1 VSIAVLSRVVEELCA
16 IVSGLD
22 ADALSPGDASA
33 AVSVFVRGEHL
44 CAAGKA
50 LCAQRATSAGEHRRA
65 GHGDPAAWLAERS
78 GEPTGAARDALEVA
92 GLLGQL
98 SGLEEALR
106 AGELSTTKARTIAE
120 AAAVDP
126 SAEQAL
132 LKLSREGSLAEL
144 RDGAEAVKAAA
155 RSNEDD
161 ERRYEALRKGRHL
174 RSFTG
179 RDGGFKGQIA
189 LTPDDGARLLAA
201 LSPASDFFFDEARRL
216 GRHDTHEAY
225 LADAL
230 VAVVTGEWPGEGAE
244 DAGAGDNDDAGS
256 SGPPAASGS
265 VAGDFG
271 RGAGSGG
278 PAGVG
283 VGSGAGAAS
292 PGLGSGGGP
301 PGPGAGPAGGP
312 PGALRSAPSGKRRRP
327 KPGSGPPRATV
338 ICRVELA
345 ALLRGSLEPGERCE
359 IPGVGPV
366 PLSVARELFG
376 DCFVKF
382 VISDGIDV
390 RTVVHYGRSIPAHL
404 KTALQ
409 FRDRCCVVP
418 GCGRTFGLEYDHI
431 VEFAKGGPTTLDNL
445 CRLCRPHHGLKTH
458 KGYRISG
465 GPGHWEWVG
474 PGRAREQGEGA
485 GAARENDRPAPLP
498 PTETTTR
505 KEKEVVA
512 PAMF

>member
-1 VSIAVLSRVVEELCA
+1 MSIAVLSRVVEELCA

-244 DAGAGDNDDAGS
+244 DAGAGEDDDAGAGS

-271 RGAGSGG
+271 RGAGSAGG

-283 VGSGAGAAS
+283 PGSGAGAAS

-301 PGPGAGPAGGP
+301 PGAGVGSAGRDLGSAAVPTVRLLAARHGVGPTGGPPGPSVGAGPAARFRPAAVHPVLWAARRRASAG
-312 PGALRSAPSGKRRRP
+312 APSPAAGHLEPRSSAGSSWRP
-327 KPGSGPPRATV
+327 CCGGRSSPGSA
-338 ICRVELA
+338 
-345 ALLRGSLEPGERCE
+345 
-359 IPGVGPV
+359 
-366 PLSVARELFG
+366 
-376 DCFVKF
+376 
-382 VISDGIDV
+382 V
-390 RTVVHYGRSIPAHL
+390 RYQVL
-404 KTALQ
+404 
-409 FRDRCCVVP
+409 DRCPSRWRVSC
-418 GCGRTFGLEYDHI
+418 
-431 VEFAKGGPTTLDNL
+431 
-445 CRLCRPHHGLKTH
+445 
-458 KGYRISG
+458 SG
-465 GPGHWEWVG
+465 TV
-474 PGRAREQGEGA
+474 
-485 GAARENDRPAPLP
+485 L
-498 PTETTTR
+498 
-505 KEKEVVA
+505 
-512 PAMF
+512 

>member
-1 VSIAVLSRVVEELCA
+1 MSIAVLSRVVEELCA

-244 DAGAGDNDDAGS
+244 DAGAGTTMGPVRPARRRRAARSPAISAGVPAPVALVPVWVS
-256 SGPPAASGS
+256 AQAPALPAPVLALAAVHPARVSVGRPGPGS
-265 VAGDFG
+265 A
-271 RGAGSGG
+271 GG
-278 PAGVG
+278 PAGG
-283 VGSGAGAAS
+283 LRRRPRRGCRSNRWSAGPRCRSRPAGAGAVQPAVHPVLCAARRRASAGAPSPAAGHLEPRSSAGSSWRPCCGGRSS
-292 PGLGSGGGP
+292 PG
-301 PGPGAGPAGGP
+301 
-312 PGALRSAPSGKRRRP
+312 SA
-327 KPGSGPPRATV
+327 
-338 ICRVELA
+338 
-345 ALLRGSLEPGERCE
+345 
-359 IPGVGPV
+359 
-366 PLSVARELFG
+366 
-376 DCFVKF
+376 
-382 VISDGIDV
+382 V
-390 RTVVHYGRSIPAHL
+390 RYQVL
-404 KTALQ
+404 
-409 FRDRCCVVP
+409 DRCPSRWRASC
-418 GCGRTFGLEYDHI
+418 
-431 VEFAKGGPTTLDNL
+431 
-445 CRLCRPHHGLKTH
+445 
-458 KGYRISG
+458 SG
-465 GPGHWEWVG
+465 TV
-474 PGRAREQGEGA
+474 
-485 GAARENDRPAPLP
+485 L
-498 PTETTTR
+498 
-505 KEKEVVA
+505 
-512 PAMF
+512 